1 MPRAPCWVVVWFAVC
16 ALACPPDSF
25 GPRCV
30 PCPPHTT
37 CPAGGL
43 SARDCRCVAGFHCVY
58 FKQVRAVVT
67 LNTTLSA
74 FQHDTGGVRSIF
86 VSGLAAAGGVFP
98 DQVTIRGVQPIRG
111 SRRVLPSPHE
121 IIVRAE
127 LDGTGELTQ
136 LGRHLTGL
144 HVDDEWTTEI
154 SVRVLAERAQPETPA
169 RI

>member
-1 MPRAPCWVVVWFAVC
+1 M
-16 ALACPPDSF
+16 
-25 GPRCV
+25 
-30 PCPPHTT
+30 
-37 CPAGGL
+37 
-43 SARDCRCVAGFHCVY
+43 AGFHCVY

-86 VSGLAAAGGVFP
+86 VSGLAAAGACSRSGHH
-98 DQVTIRGVQPIRG
+98 QGVQPIRG